1 VRLLFD
7 ENLSFLS
14 AQWAATTLAVDVLDA
29 RAAGLAGKTD
39 REVRRFAIETDRI
52 LVTLDADFG
61 NLIRFSPSG
70 RGRVSAVAA
79 EHPNFRFP
87 HRLAQG
93 QPIERSPL
101 VSRNAEETRAY

>member
-1 VRLLFD
+1 
-7 ENLSFLS
+7 
-14 AQWAATTLAVDVLDA
+14 
-29 RAAGLAGKTD
+29 
-39 REVRRFAIETDRI
+39 
-52 LVTLDADFG
+52 
-61 NLIRFSPSG
+61 LIRFSPSG

-101 VSRNAEETRAY
+101 VSRNAEETRAC